1 MSRAHRLLPLG
12 LVTLTLALIG
22 CPVAEPTPMPLEP
35 SVREGRWALQ
45 ISGAR
50 AFGDCGGAPIEA
62 MGEGLL
68 LPMDIHRRHDG
79 GLSFALEGLALEGA
93 QRGRSIFAEGE
104 LLGGVEPMP
113 YPADVSPPSPGEETE
128 GCGCACDC
136 WEEAEPLP
144 EPCGDGED
152 EREAH
157 EDGSDAAP
165 ACGVGSE
172 PGGGATPGSPGADEP
187 IDCACDC
194 ADDCRGEPAFAF
206 LTLDAEL
213 RHAEALEGSLRLE
226 VAGPYTSCLV
236 EANVVAAFLEELV
249 WIGAPEPMED
259 EPAAIGGG
267 SETRAASG
275 R

>member
-68 LPMDIHRRHDG
+68 LPMDIHRHHDG
-79 GLSFALEGLALEGA
+79 GLSFALEGLVLQGD

-113 YPADVSPPSPGEETE
+113 YPADVSPPSPGEETDA
-128 GCGCACDC
+128 CGCACDC

-144 EPCGDGED
+144 EPCGDG
-152 EREAH
+152 
-157 EDGSDAAP
+157 
-165 ACGVGSE
+165 
-172 PGGGATPGSPGADEP
+172 ATPGSPGADEP
-187 IDCACDC
+187 VDCACDC